1 MKFISRAMR
10 PAPLQVS
17 QRPPLVL
24 KEKVPGPNPRIF
36 ASGEGGPPPP
46 EEVADDVEGTD
57 VGRRVERGRF
67 FRGGIGALVD
77 FGGGGGR

>member
-36 ASGEGGPPPP
+36 ASGRAAKKSRMMSKAPM
-46 EEVADDVEGTD
+46 
-57 VGRRVERGRF
+57 
-67 FRGGIGALVD
+67 
-77 FGGGGGR
+77 